1 MKAAVLFKDGFEEL
15 EALSVVDVLRRA
27 QLTCLMVGMDAMSVK
42 SSHGIEVKMDQ
53 LFDESVY
60 DVDIVVLPGGLPGA
74 TSLRDDQRVI
84 DILKSFNEQGKWIG
98 AICAGPISL
107 EKANVISNKKFTC
120 YPGFEKEIPSGI
132 YQDVLVCCD
141 QNMITGRGPAAA
153 LEFAYTILEKLGQPS
168 KDIRKGMQYHYA
180 VSLFSKVKTTSLI
193 ESR

>member
-27 QLTCLMVGMDAMSVK
+27 NMTCVMVGMDSLSIK
-42 SSHGIEVKMDQ
+42 SSHGVEVKMDQ
-53 LFDESVY
+53 IFDESVY
-60 DVDIVVLPGGLPGA
+60 EADIVVLPGGLPGA

-84 DILKSFNEQGKWIG
+84 DILKVFNQQNKWIG

-107 EKANVISNKKFTC
+107 EKAGVVTDKKFTC

-141 QNMITGRGPAAA
+141 QNIITGRGPAAA
-153 LEFAYTILEKLGQPS
+153 LEFAYTILEKLGQSS
-168 KDIRKGMQYHYA
+168 KDIRQGMQYHY
-180 VSLFSKVKTTSLI
+180 LVK
-193 ESR
+193 

>member
-60 DVDIVVLPGGLPGA
+60 DADIVVLPGGLPGA

-84 DILKSFNEQGKWIG
+84 DILKTFNEQGKWIG

-168 KDIRKGMQYHYA
+168 KDIRKGMQYHY
-180 VSLFSKVKTTSLI
+180 LVK
-193 ESR
+193 

>member
-84 DILKSFNEQGKWIG
+84 DILKSFMNRENGLEPFVQG
-98 AICAGPISL
+98 
-107 EKANVISNKKFTC
+107 
-120 YPGFEKEIPSGI
+120 
-132 YQDVLVCCD
+132 
-141 QNMITGRGPAAA
+141 
-153 LEFAYTILEKLGQPS
+153 
-168 KDIRKGMQYHYA
+168 
-180 VSLFSKVKTTSLI
+180 LFH
-193 ESR
+193 

>member
-27 QLTCLMVGMDAMSVK
+27 NMTCVMVGMDSLSIK
-42 SSHGIEVKMDQ
+42 SSHGVEVKMDQ
-53 LFDESVY
+53 IFDESVY
-60 DVDIVVLPGGLPGA
+60 EADIVVLPGGLPGA

-84 DILKSFNEQGKWIG
+84 DILKVFNQQNKWIG

-107 EKANVISNKKFTC
+107 EKAGVVTDKKFTC

-141 QNMITGRGPAAA
+141 QNVITGRGPAAA
-153 LEFAYTILEKLGQPS
+153 LEFAYTILEKLGQSS
-168 KDIRKGMQYHYA
+168 KDIRQGMQYHY
-180 VSLFSKVKTTSLI
+180 LVK
-193 ESR
+193 

>member
-27 QLTCLMVGMDAMSVK
+27 NMTCQMIGMDALSVT
-42 SSHGIEVKMDQ
+42 SSHGIEIKVDQ
-53 LFDESVY
+53 MFDESVY
-60 DVDIVVLPGGLPGA
+60 EADMVVLPGGLPGA
-74 TSLRDDQRVI
+74 TSLRDDERVI
-84 DILKSFNEQGKWIG
+84 DILKTFNQQKKWIA

-107 EKANVISNKKFTC
+107 EKADVVSGKKFTC

-141 QNMITGRGPAAA
+141 QNIITGRGPAAA

-168 KDIRKGMQYHYA
+168 KDIREGMQYHY
-180 VSLFSKVKTTSLI
+180 LVK
-193 ESR
+193 